1 MRDLIH
7 KAVLDTLKTMQ
18 EDVKQRPLTLEERKL
33 ADLDA
38 ISIEK
43 IINKIVGK

>member
-1 MRDLIH
+1 MKELIH
-7 KAVLDTLKTMQ
+7 QAVLDTLKTMQ
-18 EDVKQRPLTLEERKL
+18 EDIKQRPLTLEERTL

-38 ISIEK
+38 ISVEK